1 MTIGAM
7 VPSHEGEVAEVVDQR
22 TSLIRL
28 AVVVAA
34 ALVLAWVSW
43 SYALFGLFLILTL
56 FIHELGHYIGARRG
70 GMKVTEFFIGF
81 GPRIWS
87 FRRGETEYGLK
98 GIPLGAYVKTP
109 GMTNLEELSDED
121 HARSYR
127 AQSYRHR
134 FGMVLAGPATNLLA
148 GLVLFCMFFSF
159 FSEPV
164 VEEAAW
170 PSIGGVVSDSPAGRA
185 GLQDGDMIVA
195 IDGVN
200 VAGSFESFKS
210 VVKPRPGESVSLIY
224 ERDGQRYDV
233 SAVLGRRDA
242 LDASGQPTGKLEGM
256 LGIFPMRTIDRT
268 VPAGIQRGFTEF
280 GVQVHGT
287 VLAIGDIFSPSG
299 LSRIF
304 RMVAGHEVDDPA
316 KRPTSI
322 VGITQYGSS
331 AVRSSAAETL
341 FLLASLNMALGLFN
355 LLPILPLDGG
365 HLLIAT
371 YERLRSRQGRRYYV
385 DFAKVMPVFAVLMV
399 TLMLVF
405 ISAIYLDTF

>member
-7 VPSHEGEVAEVVDQR
+7 VPTHEGDVAEVVDQR

-28 AVVVAA
+28 AVVVVGV
-34 ALVLAWVSW
+34 LVLAWWSW

-109 GMTNLEELSDED
+109 GMTNLEELSEADD
-121 HARSYR
+121 IRSYR

-134 FGMVLAGPATNLLA
+134 FGMVLAGPATNLVA
-148 GLVLFCMFFSF
+148 GLVLFCVFFSIF
-159 FSEPV
+159 KEPV
-164 VEEAAW
+164 YESGW
-170 PSIGGVVSDSPAGRA
+170 PSIDAPGAETAADRGGLRE
-185 GLQDGDMIVA
+185 GDRVLA
-195 IDGVN
+195 IDGVD
-200 VAGSFESFKS
+200 VTDFETFRGE
-210 VVKPRPGESVSLIY
+210 VKPRPGAAVVVTIERSGRQLDVPITLGSRPDPNGIDEGFLGVSPVVILDREI
-224 ERDGQRYDV
+224 ER
-233 SAVLGRRDA
+233 AIPAAIGR
-242 LDASGQPTGKLEGM
+242 
-256 LGIFPMRTIDRT
+256 GI
-268 VPAGIQRGFTEF
+268 TEF
-280 GVQVHGT
+280 GRQVKGT
-287 VLAIGDIFSPSG
+287 ALAIGDIFSPSG

-304 RMVAGHEVDDPA
+304 RMVTGQEVDDPT

-371 YERLRSRQGRRYYV
+371 YERLRSRRGLRYHV

-405 ISAIYLDTF
+405 MSAIYLDTF

>member
-22 TSLIRL
+22 TSLTRL
-28 AVVVAA
+28 AVVIAGV
-34 ALVLAWVSW
+34 LVLAWLSW

-87 FRRGETEYGLK
+87 FRRGETEYGFK

-109 GMTNLEELSDED
+109 GMTNLEELSEED
-121 HARSYR
+121 DVRSYR

-148 GLVLFCMFFSF
+148 GLLLFCVFFSF
-159 FSEPV
+159 YNEPV
-164 VEEAAW
+164 VEESAW
-170 PSIGGVVSDSPAGRA
+170 PGIGGVTSDSPAGRA
-185 GLQDGDMIVA
+185 GLQDGDRILA
-195 IDGVN
+195 IDGVS
-200 VAGSFESFKS
+200 VEGSFEAFKS
-210 VVKPRPGESVSLIY
+210 IVKPRPGELVNLTF
-224 ERDGQRYDV
+224 ERDGQRQDV
-233 SAVLGRRDA
+233 EATLGRRDV
-242 LDASGQPTGKLEGM
+242 LDDAGQPTGTLEGM
-256 LGIFPMRTIDRT
+256 LGIVPMRTIERT
-268 VPAGIQRGFTEF
+268 IPAGIQRGFTEF

-287 VLAIGDIFSPSG
+287 ALAIGDIFSPSG

-304 RMVAGHEVDDPA
+304 RMVTGQEVDDPT

-371 YERLRSRQGRRYYV
+371 YERLRSRRGLRYHV

-405 ISAIYLDTF
+405 VSAIYLDTF